1 MHGAALEGAPGQGGG
16 HRVRQPLEAIGH
28 HHAHRVQPP
37 GPRPLE
43 HLGPAPRALGGAAP
57 DAQHPAA
64 PVREHA
70 QRHVE
75 GLRRHRPA
83 PGHPGVEAVDVE
95 DRHPGRERPGQPG
108 LHVRRGGLQ
117 HPRRA
122 AGGVGAPVEVAQGR
136 ADVPGGHPAGVEPR
150 DDALLGLVLQAQEL
164 QQERAEQAPTVA
176 GDAHRVARAPDV
188 HGPGAVPVAL
198 VAPLG
203 VRREPLA
210 PLVAHQA
217 VEHELPE
224 ALLPDSI
231 AAELAQ
237 YLKNR
242 FLCHRNT
249 G

>member
-1 MHGAALEGAPGQGGG
+1 M
-16 HRVRQPLEAIGH
+16 
-28 HHAHRVQPP
+28 
-37 GPRPLE
+37 
-43 HLGPAPRALGGAAP
+43 
-57 DAQHPAA
+57 
-64 PVREHA
+64 
-70 QRHVE
+70 
-75 GLRRHRPA
+75 
-83 PGHPGVEAVDVE
+83 EAVDVE

-117 HPRRA
+117 HPRHA
-122 AGGVGAPVEVAQGR
+122 AGGVGATVEVAQGR

-217 VEHELPE
+217 VEHETPRGTPARFHRGRACPVSQKSFPLSSQYGLIGLRFRAFFRSAKLANLPYFLHP
-224 ALLPDSI
+224 ADTQCGTVPLLGGKWVLI
-231 AAELAQ
+231 
-237 YLKNR
+237 KR
-242 FLCHRNT
+242 FNLSKTVAMWRT
-249 G
+249 ASFM